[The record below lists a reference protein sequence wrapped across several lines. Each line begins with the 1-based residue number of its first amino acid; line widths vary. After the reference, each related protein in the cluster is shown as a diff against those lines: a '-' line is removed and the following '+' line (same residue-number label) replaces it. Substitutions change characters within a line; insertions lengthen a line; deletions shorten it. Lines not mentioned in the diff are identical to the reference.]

1 MISAVRL
8 YGFLIRLP
16 SQWLIQIVIVIL
28 WCHAIPLAVTGVM
41 KLLYLDIHELNIQK
55 YEQ

>member
-8 YGFLIRLP
+8 YGFLIRLT